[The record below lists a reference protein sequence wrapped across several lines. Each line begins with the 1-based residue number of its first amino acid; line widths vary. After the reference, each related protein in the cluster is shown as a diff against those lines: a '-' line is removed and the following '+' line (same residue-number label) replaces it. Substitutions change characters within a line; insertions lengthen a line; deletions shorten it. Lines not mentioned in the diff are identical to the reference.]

1 MLSRNELLAFLS
13 YTSLNIGLTGD
24 GCDSGCDF
32 VSHLSRHLSR
42 QLSRQ
47 SLPELAPGVPVPSGN
62 FTGSMLIGGQ
72 GAQEGLEGLEGW
84 G

>member
-1 MLSRNELLAFLS
+1 MGVTVGVMPAM
-13 YTSLNIGLTGD
+13 
-24 GCDSGCDF
+24 
-32 VSHLSRHLSR
+32 
-42 QLSRQ
+42 SRQ

-72 GAQEGLEGLEGW
+72 GAQEGLEGLESLEGW